1 MVLFDLFRNYINQL
15 TGTNQEFEQL
25 LAAKDISRVKEKMT
39 INQERAIAAI
49 KEYDTFSHEI
59 MKREPKIIT
68 DKKGNFVRKE
78 EVWKL
83 PIPYPIYINEIALVF
98 LYGRPV
104 KWAQLSEGTD
114 EAFEK
119 FQDVIK
125 RTRFNS
131 KIRQC

>member
-15 TGTNQEFEQL
+15 AGTNQEFEQL

-39 INQERAIAAI
+39 SHEMDALSAI

-83 PIPYPIYINEIALVF
+83 PIPYPIYI
-98 LYGRPV
+98 
-104 KWAQLSEGTD
+104 S
-114 EAFEK
+114 
-119 FQDVIK
+119 
-125 RTRFNS
+125 
-131 KIRQC
+131 